1 MFLFLHSRKWLHQ
14 SRRFAFG
21 HGHRMAVNACQ
32 IGLTGVPG
40 LMWGFPG
47 KVFARYAR
55 LVSGGIYGASDPQW
69 LNRFGEHKSPL
80 A

>member
-1 MFLFLHSRKWLHQ
+1 
-14 SRRFAFG
+14 
-21 HGHRMAVNACQ
+21 MAVNACQ

-40 LMWGFPG
+40 LVWGFPG

-55 LVSGGIYGASDPQW
+55 QVSGGIYGASDPQR